1 MSHEQSPPPSRTI
14 FFISDGTGITAETL
28 GHSLLTQFEGV
39 RLKLVRIP
47 FVNSPQMAQECVERL
62 REAARLDGARPIVF
76 TTLVNRE
83 LNRILNEANVLCL
96 NFFDTFIVPL
106 EAELGVKSTH
116 TIGRTHGSIDTSDYK
131 QRIEAIN
138 YTLSHDD
145 GVTNQGLEQADVILV
160 GVSRCGKTP
169 TSLYLAMQFGVKAAN
184 FPLIPEDFERMK
196 MPDSLVKHRDKLFGL
211 TIQPERLNQI
221 RSERR
226 PNSKYASL
234 ENCRYEVRE
243 AEKMMRQHDIR
254 WLDSSTKS
262 IEEISTT
269 IMQEVKLER
278 LTF

>member
-1 MSHEQSPPPSRTI
+1 MTQAPSHLPSRTI

-39 RLKLVRIP
+39 RLKMVRIP
-47 FVNSPQMAQECVERL
+47 FVNSTDKARECLERL
-62 REAARLDGARPIVF
+62 KEATILDGARPIVF
-76 TTLVNRE
+76 STLIDRD
-83 LNRILNEANVLCL
+83 LNRILSEANVLCL

-116 TIGRTHGSIDTSDYK
+116 TIGRTNGSIDTNDYK

-196 MPDSLVKHRDKLFGL
+196 MPDSLVKHREKLFGL

-234 ENCRYEVRE
+234 ENCRYEVKE

-278 LTF
+278 LSF

>member
-1 MSHEQSPPPSRTI
+1 MTQAAPPLSARTI

-39 RLKLVRIP
+39 RLKQVRIP
-47 FVNSPQMAQECVERL
+47 FVNTPEKAWECLDRLQEATRQ
-62 REAARLDGARPIVF
+62 DGARPIVF
-76 TTLVNRE
+76 STLVDPE
-83 LNRILNEANVLCL
+83 LNRIISNADTLCL
-96 NFFDTFIVPL
+96 NFFETFIVPL

-116 TIGRTHGSIDTSDYK
+116 TIGRTHGSIDTNDYK

-196 MPDSLVKHRDKLFGL
+196 LPDSLIKHQDKLFGL

-234 ENCRYEVRE
+234 ENCRYEVKE
-243 AEKMMRQHDIR
+243 AEKMMRGHGIR

-278 LTF
+278 LSF

>member
-1 MSHEQSPPPSRTI
+1 MTQAAPPLPARTI

-39 RLKLVRIP
+39 RLKQVRIP
-47 FVNSPQMAQECVERL
+47 FVNTPEKAWECLDRLQEATRQ
-62 REAARLDGARPIVF
+62 DGARPIVF
-76 TTLVNRE
+76 STLVDRE
-83 LNRILNEANVLCL
+83 LNRIISNADTLCL
-96 NFFDTFIVPL
+96 NFFETFIVPL

-116 TIGRTHGSIDTSDYK
+116 TIGRTHGSIDTNDYK

-196 MPDSLVKHRDKLFGL
+196 LPDSLIKHQDKLFGL

-234 ENCRYEVRE
+234 ENCRYEVKE
-243 AEKMMRQHDIR
+243 AEKMMRGHGIR

-278 LTF
+278 LSF

>member
-1 MSHEQSPPPSRTI
+1 MTQAPSHLPTRTI

-39 RLKLVRIP
+39 RLKMVRIP
-47 FVNSPQMAQECVERL
+47 FVNSTDKARECLERL
-62 REAARLDGARPIVF
+62 KEATILDGARPIVF
-76 TTLVNRE
+76 STLIDRD
-83 LNRILNEANVLCL
+83 LNRILSEANVLCL

-116 TIGRTHGSIDTSDYK
+116 TIGRTHGSIDTNDYK

-145 GVTNQGLEQADVILV
+145 GVTNQGLEQADVSLV

-196 MPDSLVKHRDKLFGL
+196 MPDSLVKHREKLFGL

-234 ENCRYEVRE
+234 ENCRYEVKE

-278 LTF
+278 LSF

>member
-1 MSHEQSPPPSRTI
+1 MTQAPSHLPSRTI

-39 RLKLVRIP
+39 RLKMVRIP
-47 FVNSPQMAQECVERL
+47 FVNSTDKARECLERL
-62 REAARLDGARPIVF
+62 KEATILDGARPIVF
-76 TTLVNRE
+76 STLIDRD
-83 LNRILNEANVLCL
+83 LNRILSEANVLCL

-116 TIGRTHGSIDTSDYK
+116 TIGRTHGSIDTNDYK

-196 MPDSLVKHRDKLFGL
+196 MPDSLVRHRDKLFGL

-234 ENCRYEVRE
+234 ENCRYEVKE
-243 AEKMMRQHDIR
+243 AEKMMRQHEIR

-278 LTF
+278 LSF

>member
-1 MSHEQSPPPSRTI
+1 MTQAAPPLSARTI

-39 RLKLVRIP
+39 RLKQVRIP
-47 FVNSPQMAQECVERL
+47 FVNTPEKAWECLDRLQEATRQ
-62 REAARLDGARPIVF
+62 DGARPIVF
-76 TTLVNRE
+76 STLVDRE
-83 LNRILNEANVLCL
+83 LNRIISNADTLCL
-96 NFFDTFIVPL
+96 NFFETFIVPL

-116 TIGRTHGSIDTSDYK
+116 TIGRTHGSIDTNDYK

-196 MPDSLVKHRDKLFGL
+196 LPDSLIKHQDKLFGL

-234 ENCRYEVRE
+234 ENCRYEVKE
-243 AEKMMRQHDIR
+243 AEKMMRGHGIR

-278 LTF
+278 LSF

>member
-1 MSHEQSPPPSRTI
+1 MTQAPSHLPTRTI

-39 RLKLVRIP
+39 RLKMVRIP
-47 FVNSPQMAQECVERL
+47 FVNSTDKARECLERL
-62 REAARLDGARPIVF
+62 KEATILDGARPIVF
-76 TTLVNRE
+76 STLIDRD
-83 LNRILNEANVLCL
+83 LNRILGEANVLCL

-116 TIGRTHGSIDTSDYK
+116 TIGRTHGSIDTNDYK

-196 MPDSLVKHRDKLFGL
+196 MPDSLVRHRDKLFGL

-234 ENCRYEVRE
+234 ENCRYEVKE
-243 AEKMMRQHDIR
+243 AEKMMRQHEIR

-278 LTF
+278 LSF